1 MICTDDPQVMPA
13 AAVCQRC
20 SEETARYRR
29 REDHDDRYCF
39 EVMQRA
45 IVDRD
50 DQCWETLHAVY
61 AEQMLA
67 WCRKAA
73 SGLDTEPDELIAL
86 AWAKFL
92 RSFTPAKLRQ
102 ASGAAG
108 VLAYLKLCAFSVAI
122 DLQRGRG
129 ATVPFDEAIGER
141 ECADSPAEI
150 HAAHVRRE
158 EFWHL
163 IDAHLQD
170 ERERVFMELF
180 YVRELK
186 SAEIQRLRSDLFP
199 AITLVYSTRRNVH
212 DRLKR
217 SPRLRDWLQRDA

>member
-1 MICTDDPQVMPA
+1 MSRFAQSEAIRLSPDNGSAHYQLGMALTA
-13 AAVCQRC
+13 QR
-20 SEETARYRR
+20 
-29 REDHDDRYCF
+29 
-39 EVMQRA
+39 
-45 IVDRD
+45 
-50 DQCWETLHAVY
+50 
-61 AEQMLA
+61 
-67 WCRKAA
+67 K
-73 SGLDTEPDELIAL
+73 
-86 AWAKFL
+86 
-92 RSFTPAKLRQ
+92 
-102 ASGAAG
+102 
-108 VLAYLKLCAFSVAI
+108 
-122 DLQRGRG
+122 
-129 ATVPFDEAIGER
+129 FDEAIGER

-212 DRLKR
+212 DRLRR